1 MCLIYAIQIPLVV
14 LVVYFF
20 ESPDLAGIVLV
31 PGMALIIPIQ
41 ILVCHDKAWDYFVK
55 KHPRLKQLLTNQV
68 VDATNEDQENT
79 FEVSAQI
86 SMETQASS
94 STRKETVQ
102 NVRDQTSN
110 GNLEATLR
118 EAQNEGTGSR
128 LIFVMPAPGNH
139 L

>member
-41 ILVCHDKAWDYFVK
+41 ILVCHDKAWDYFIK
-55 KHPRLKQLLTNQV
+55 KHPRLKQMLTNQV
-68 VDATNEDQENT
+68 DAVEEDQENT

-86 SMETQASS
+86 SMDTQASS

-102 NVRDQTSN
+102 NVRDQASN
-110 GNLEATLR
+110 GNLQATLR